1 MRPRIPIR
9 TAVVT
14 ALSMTLL
21 IVTVSPAGSATAA
34 AGVGGQAGPVDP
46 AGPAGPAGPVDPAGT
61 VGLAVKVTKDGNGP
75 FSPDDRAGGDSSA
88 TNGIVRT
95 LDAITYS
102 VEMSMNDSGSSN
114 QRFVV
119 IAPAGTTWA
128 GLPKPCTG
136 AASRIDGQSLTCSV
150 GDLDEGHVVDI
161 PVVLGV
167 SGSMRHGDTID
178 VTAEATADNADN
190 GVVTADAP
198 TVTVSAAAR
207 YNLSKDVV
215 RSSLTPDFAGPDGEP
230 GLRLVYPIAVNW
242 EPVVAGQGLLGFEAS
257 AGPMTFADDV
267 SRILG
272 DLPSTAVLWN
282 GTAPACGVNTANSWR
297 FDGLPGGRGGGTR
310 NVVDSGAIDCEQ
322 SAPGADVDVTITGT
336 VTDPERIPTRSL
348 NGGPVTGGTRAYF
361 VSGYVSLWLPYPP
374 DGASVLSTN
383 RYSALQT
390 TSASGAQNY
399 PGGQEPLADNSTSRN
414 LVGRGSGT
422 AGKRLWR
429 VIDRAGTVA
438 EGSARAGDP
447 WVTRGQV
454 LRSDVTVVNDGFTR
468 YVGTI
473 ICDTFDRETQ
483 RLTSGGTPGATAWT
497 SGLDGSRIEYAVYD
511 MTSPAAGQE
520 HTCGD
525 DDGPWFAS
533 PDDVPGGRGAVGAV
547 RAVGDVAGGAT
558 AVLHTSVAVASAPSG
573 TRAHDFG
580 HALFGDH
587 TDTWTHDTTRP
598 EIGAGALADSVVITE
613 NLARIGKKIV
623 DPGSTAGD
631 TPDKTSFV
639 VSGSTL
645 EYALY
650 PTLTNGHS
658 DGQPTTVTV
667 RDVLPMHTDY
677 LPESASRPAEIDT
690 ITDSAG
696 NLRQRL
702 TWTLDDVQPNT
713 RITPIT
719 YELQVSRLAPAGPVQ
734 NYATIASPTDSSE
747 SFRRDTQR
755 AVQIV
760 AAAGV
765 AVEKVATEPVVA
777 TGDLLEWDL
786 TYTNRDARSISGLD
800 VIDVL
805 PHHGDPQG
813 SAFHGTVSLADRVDI
828 APGAGETVRYTTS
841 DPASISLDGTAASNQ
856 PGGSTVWC
864 AAEDLGDD
872 ACGSAGLADAT
883 AVRIERTGEV
893 APGQSVR
900 HHVALRTHG
909 QRDGDTFTNRFG
921 LRASN
926 LELAALSNRATVR
939 VVAGSVG
946 DRVWTDSN
954 RDGLQDADEPGLGGI
969 PIRLTGIDDRGAD
982 VARDTGSG
990 PDGEYHFDGLRPGE
1004 YVVTFAAQ
1012 DGRRFTREHVGADR
1026 AADSDAAQ
1034 DGETSAVSISWE
1046 RTDEGA
1052 KESITRNRTIDAGVL
1067 PGDPPPSP
1075 GPDPDAGT
1083 VPGGGSGP
1091 GSTAG
1096 ATAPSSPTVAPPAG
1110 AREPGQELAFTGASG
1125 MPLVLGGALLLLA
1138 LGAAMLGTNR
1148 NRGRRR

>member
-1 MRPRIPIR
+1 MRTRFPIR
-9 TAVVT
+9 AAIAT
-14 ALSMTLL
+14 ALSMMLPL
-21 IVTVSPAGSATAA
+21 AAVAPAGATTAVGGAVDPAA
-34 AGVGGQAGPVDP
+34 AVDP
-46 AGPAGPAGPVDPAGT
+46 AGI
-61 VGLAVKVTKDGNGP
+61 VGLAVKVSKDGNGP
-75 FSPDDRAGGDSSA
+75 FSPDDRPGGDSSA

-102 VEMSMNDSGSSN
+102 VEMSVNDGGSVN
-114 QRFVV
+114 QRFGVS
-119 IAPAGTTWA
+119 APTGTAWA

-136 AASRIDGQSLTCSV
+136 AASRIDGQRLTCSV
-150 GDLDEGHVVDI
+150 GDLDEGNLVEV
-161 PVVLGV
+161 PVVLDV
-167 SGSMRHGDTID
+167 SGSMRHGAAID
-178 VTAEATADNADN
+178 VRVEATADNADN

-215 RSSLTPDFAGPDGEP
+215 RSSLTPEFAGPDGEP

-242 EPVVAGQGLLGFEAS
+242 EPVVAGQGLLGFEAN
-257 AGPMTFADDV
+257 AGPMTFTDDL
-267 SRILG
+267 SEILG

-282 GTAPACGVNTANSWR
+282 GTAPACGVNAANSWR
-297 FDGLPGGRGGGTR
+297 FDGLPGGRGGGAR

-322 SAPGADVDVTITGT
+322 SAPGADVDVTITDT
-336 VTDPERIPTRSL
+336 VTDPDRVPTQSL
-348 NGGPVTGGTRAYF
+348 DGGPVTGGTRAYF
-361 VSGYVSLWLPYPP
+361 VSGYLSLWLPYPP
-374 DGASVLSTN
+374 DGASVLSVN

-399 PGGQEPLADNSTSRN
+399 PGGEEPLADNSTSRN

-429 VIDRAGTVA
+429 VIDRAGTVV

-447 WVTRGQV
+447 WVTHGQV
-454 LRSDVTVVNDGFTR
+454 LRSDVTVHNDGFSR

-473 ICDTFDRETQ
+473 VCDTFDRGTQ
-483 RLTSGGTPGATAWT
+483 RLTSGGTPGATAWS
-497 SGLDGSRIEYAVYD
+497 SGLSGSRIEYAAYD
-511 MTSPAAGQE
+511 MTSPASGQE

-533 PDDVPGGRGAVGAV
+533 PDDVPGGRTAVGAV
-547 RAVGDVAGGAT
+547 RAIGDVAGGAT
-558 AVLHTSVAVASAPSG
+558 AVLHTYVAVASVPSG

-587 TDTWTHDTTRP
+587 TDTWTHDTTPP
-598 EIGAGALADSVVITE
+598 ENGAGAMADSVLVTE

-623 DPGSTAGD
+623 DPGSTADD

-650 PTLTNGHS
+650 PTLTNGHA
-658 DGQPTTVTV
+658 GGRPTTVTV

-677 LPESASRPAEIDT
+677 LPESASRPSEIDT

-713 RITPIT
+713 EITPIT
-719 YELQVSRLAPAGPVQ
+719 YEVQVSRLAPAGPVQ
-734 NYATIASPTDSSE
+734 NYATIASPTDNSE

-765 AVEKVATEPVVA
+765 GVEKVATEPVVA
-777 TGDLLEWDL
+777 TGDQLEWDL
-786 TYTNRDARSISGLD
+786 TYTNRDARGISGLD

-805 PHHGDPQG
+805 PYHGDPQG

-864 AAEDLGDD
+864 AAEDLGDA
-872 ACGSAGLADAT
+872 ACGSAELDDVT

-900 HHVALRTHG
+900 HHLALRTHG
-909 QRDGDTFTNRFG
+909 ERDGDIYTNRFG

-939 VVAGSVG
+939 VVAGSIG

-954 RDGLQDADEPGLGGI
+954 HDGLQDADEPGLEGV
-969 PIRLTGIDDRGAD
+969 PVRLSGTDDRGTD
-982 VARDTGSG
+982 VERETESG
-990 PDGEYHFDGLRPGE
+990 ADGEYHFDGLRPGD
-1004 YVVTFAAQ
+1004 YVVDFAAP
-1012 DGRRFTREHVGADR
+1012 DGRRFTKEHAGTDR
-1026 AADSDAAQ
+1026 AVDSDAGQ
-1034 DGETSAVSISWE
+1034 DGEATAVAISWE

-1052 KESITRNRTIDAGVL
+1052 EESVTRNRTIDAGVL
-1067 PGDPPPSP
+1067 PGDEPPAPV
-1075 GPDPDAGT
+1075 PDPGT
-1083 VPGGGSGP
+1083 GPVSGSGSGSGSGP
-1091 GSTAG
+1091 T
-1096 ATAPSSPTVAPPAG
+1096 TSPTVAPPTG
-1110 AREPGQELAFTGASG
+1110 APGGRQELAFTGTSG